1 MKKILFVATE
11 AMPFAATGGLGDVIG
26 SLPKALGAR
35 NEGDLDVRV
44 VMPYYSAIGDEWK
57 EKCDTVAEFTVQ
69 LAWRQQYCGVKQI
82 VKDGITYYF
91 IDNQYYFYR
100 ESLYGNYDD
109 GERFAFFCRA
119 VLDMMREIDYY
130 PDILH
135 AHDWQSALSVIYLK
149 TLFKDIEEYS
159 KIKSIFTIHNI
170 EYQGKYDFS
179 ILENVFGIDWADKD
193 KLEYD
198 NCVNLMKGAIVF
210 ADKVST
216 VSPRYAEEIL
226 TPAYAHGLDHI
237 LNMESQKLCGIL
249 NGIDYEYYDPSKD
262 KDIAYNFTWRS
273 LKKKALNKAAL
284 QRELGLSERDDVPMI
299 AIISRLVA
307 HKGLDLIREKIY
319 NIIDTTDVQLVLL
332 GKGERVY
339 EEFFVELQN
348 KFGDRVRA
356 IISYDRAL
364 SKRIYAAA
372 DIFLMPSLSE
382 PCGLSQMI
390 ASRYGAI
397 PVVREAGGLYDSIK
411 PYYEVGSQIK
421 GNGFTFANYSSEEL
435 EERTLA
441 AVEIWKDSEKRAKL
455 IGRIMRTDFS
465 WKVSAERYLELYNTL

>member
-26 SLPKALGAR
+26 SLPKALAAR
-35 NEGDLDVRV
+35 NDEELDVRV
-44 VMPYYSAIGDEWK
+44 VMPYYSAMGSEWK
-57 EKCDTVAEFTVQ
+57 DMCETIAEFTVQ
-69 LAWRQQYCGVKQI
+69 LSWRQQYCGIKRL
-82 VKDGITYYF
+82 VKDGVTYYF
-91 IDNQYYFYR
+91 VDNQFYFYR
-100 ESLYGNYDD
+100 DAIYGNYDD

-119 VLDMMREIDYY
+119 VLEMMRQIDYY

-135 AHDWQSALSVIYLK
+135 AHDWQSALSVIYLR
-149 TLFKDIEEYS
+149 TIFRDAPEYS

-170 EYQGKYDFS
+170 EYQGKYDPY
-179 ILENVFGIDWADKD
+179 ILGDVFGLDVMDKD

-198 NCVNLMKGAIVF
+198 GCLNLMKGAIVF

-216 VSPRYAEEIL
+216 VSPRYAQEIL
-226 TPAYAHGLDHI
+226 TADYAHGLDRI
-237 LNMESQKLCGIL
+237 LNAESSKLCGIL
-249 NGIDYEYYDPSKD
+249 NGIDYDYYDAAKD
-262 KDIAYNFTWRS
+262 KDIVSNFTWRS
-273 LKKKALNKAAL
+273 LKKKTLNKTAL
-284 QRELGLSERDDVPMI
+284 QNELGLPERDDVPMI

-319 NIIDTTDVQLVLL
+319 DIIANTDVQLVLL
-332 GKGERVY
+332 GKGDRVY
-339 EEFFVELQN
+339 EEFFAELQN
-348 KFGDRVRA
+348 NFSDRVRA
-356 IISYDRAL
+356 LIMYDRVIC
-364 SKRIYAAA
+364 KRIYAAA

-411 PYYEVGSQIK
+411 PYYEVGSQMK
-421 GNGFTFANYSSEEL
+421 GNGFTFANYSSAEL

-441 AVEIWKDSEKRAKL
+441 AIELWKDGEKRNKL

-465 WKVSAERYLELYNTL
+465 WKVSAEKYLELYETL